1 MCSGLVRE
9 ERWSNAEGSCKGWG
23 ACWPRCSWTGLEAR
37 FSVRTSLS
45 HPGLPAGVY
54 DTAVLEAPRG
64 KQPLIKLSYR
74 TPNYETPVSYFSSPV
89 TANDTFFVRY
99 HLAGIPERIDL
110 PSWRLRVAGDDAANP
125 FELTMADLQ
134 SGFEPEEIT
143 AVCQCSGNRR
153 GLSDP
158 HVPGVQCGLGAM
170 GNAVWTGVRLKDL
183 LTKAGL
189 RKETVEIVLN
199 GADGPVND
207 KTPDSRGLQ
216 SGRRSTRI
224 RSSPSG

>member
-1 MCSGLVRE
+1 MCSGFVRE

-45 HPGLPAGVY
+45 HARPARRGVRHGGTRGAPGQAAADQAFLSHAELRDAGFLLFFAGY
-54 DTAVLEAPRG
+54 CERHLFRA
-64 KQPLIKLSYR
+64 I
-74 TPNYETPVSYFSSPV
+74 SS
-89 TANDTFFVRY
+89 RR
-99 HLAGIPERIDL
+99 HPERIDL
-110 PSWRLRVAGDDAANP
+110 PSWRLRVAGDAAANP
-125 FELTMADLQ
+125 FELTVDDLQ

-158 HVPGVQCGLGAM
+158 QVPGVQCGLGAM

-189 RKETVEIVLN
+189 R
-199 GADGPVND
+199 
-207 KTPDSRGLQ
+207 
-216 SGRRSTRI
+216 
-224 RSSPSG
+224 